1 MDNKRYEEEMRKIKH
16 EHEERLRLLQLK
28 NQEELRKIQIQNND
42 ELRKKKLLYKEEL
55 RRMQMKNEEQ
65 KLKNEE
71 ELKRMQMKNEEQK
84 RRNEEELRRKKIQH
98 EEEIFRRE
106 EDLRRIRI
114 QHEEE
119 LRRFRVLL
127 NQNYDFSSHTINEEI
142 LKKLNKYIF
151 NNDKKDKDGNIDK
164 IICCICLN
172 DIKINEE
179 VVKLPCNH
187 IHHWNCC
194 INWLKCKHNCPMC
207 RFEIK

>member
-1 MDNKRYEEEMRKIKH
+1 MNNKRYEEEMRKIKQ

-28 NQEELRKIQIQNND
+28 NQEELRRMQIQNND
-42 ELRKKKLLYKEEL
+42 EIRKIKLLH
-55 RRMQMKNEEQ
+55 
-65 KLKNEE
+65 EE
-71 ELKRMQMKNEEQK
+71 ELKSMKIKNEELR
-84 RRNEEELRRKKIQH
+84 RRNEEELRRIKIQH
-98 EEEIFRRE
+98 EEERLRGE
-106 EDLRRIRI
+106 EELRRIRI
-114 QHEEE
+114 EHEEE
-119 LRRFRVLL
+119 LRRFRILL
-127 NQNYDFSSHTINEEI
+127 SQNYDFSSHTINEEI

-172 DIKINEE
+172 DIKISDE

>member
-16 EHEERLRLLQLK
+16 EHEESLKLLQLK

-42 ELRKKKLLYKEEL
+42 ELRKKKLLY
-55 RRMQMKNEEQ
+55 
-65 KLKNEE
+65 EE

-172 DIKINEE
+172 DIKISDE

>member
-1 MDNKRYEEEMRKIKH
+1 MNNKRYEEEMRKIKQ

-28 NQEELRKIQIQNND
+28 NQEELRRMQIQNND
-42 ELRKKKLLYKEEL
+42 EIRKIKLL
-55 RRMQMKNEEQ
+55 Q
-65 KLKNEE
+65 EE
-71 ELKRMQMKNEEQK
+71 ELKSMKIKNEELR
-84 RRNEEELRRKKIQH
+84 RRNEEELRRIKIQH
-98 EEEIFRRE
+98 EEERLRGE
-106 EDLRRIRI
+106 EELRRIRI
-114 QHEEE
+114 EHEEE
-119 LRRFRVLL
+119 LRRFRILL
-127 NQNYDFSSHTINEEI
+127 SQNYDFSSHTINEEI

-164 IICCICLN
+164 IICCRCLN
-172 DIKINEE
+172 DIKISDE